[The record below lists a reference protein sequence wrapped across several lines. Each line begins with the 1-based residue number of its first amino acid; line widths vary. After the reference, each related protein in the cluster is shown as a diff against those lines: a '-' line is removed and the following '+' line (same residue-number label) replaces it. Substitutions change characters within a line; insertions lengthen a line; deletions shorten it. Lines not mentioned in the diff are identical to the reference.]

1 MSPRAFAPR
10 LQCAHGFGGDEE
22 TQLDRDRVEM
32 VADVRRSLSRLGW
45 TTSIIGSIVVFFAIG
60 LSIPIF
66 IDVGDKNMLGLYNA
80 PLAIA
85 YVVVCGFL
93 IRRYSDRY
101 IFETLQW
108 IADGREP
115 DEREHSRT
123 LGLAVHMVK
132 MVGIGWAIAA
142 VLLSVVNGF
151 AYSWDFAAVVAAT
164 IWLGGETTCAL
175 SYLAAERVL
184 RPATACALSERLP
197 GDTVAPGVRGR
208 LLGAWAL
215 GTGVPLLGVVV
226 IGVVGLT
233 KSDVDTEYLA
243 AAVLFLGVVASAS
256 GLLATMF
263 AAKAI
268 AHPIT
273 SVRRGLERVERG
285 DLDVQVPVDDG
296 SEVGLL
302 QAGFNQMSEGL
313 TERERIRDL
322 FGRQVGEDVARE
334 ALVGGTTR
342 LGGEERQVGVLFVD
356 LIGSTSMAIAMPPTE
371 VVRLLNRFFRVV
383 VNVVE
388 AEGAI
393 VNKFEGDAAMCVF
406 GAPVPRDDPAGDAL
420 RAARELAA
428 RLTRDVPEIDFGI
441 GISAGIAVAGN
452 VGAEHRF
459 EYTVIGDPVNEASRL
474 SELAKQRPER
484 VLASEAALTAASNG
498 ESDAWNMTDTAVLR
512 GRDAPTGVAHPRM
525 QPAQSPTAPAGS

>member
-10 LQCAHGFGGDEE
+10 LQCGHGFGDDTESE
-22 TQLDRDRVEM
+22 PDRDRVEM
-32 VADVRRSLSRLGW
+32 VQDVRRRLSRLGW
-45 TTSIIGSIVVFFAIG
+45 GASIIGAIVVFFSIG
-60 LSIPIF
+60 LLIPIF
-66 IDVGDKNMLGLYNA
+66 IDADQREE
-80 PLAIA
+80 LALFNGPMA
-85 YVVVCGFL
+85 AVYVAVIGYL
-93 IRRYSDRY
+93 IRRHSDRH
-101 IFETLQW
+101 IRETLDW
-108 IADGREP
+108 IAAGREP
-115 DEREHSRT
+115 DEAEHRRT

-142 VLLSVVNGF
+142 VLSAVANGF
-151 AYSWDFAAVVAAT
+151 VNSWDFAAIVAAT
-164 IWLGGETTCAL
+164 VWAGGETTCAL
-175 SYLAAERVL
+175 TYLAAERIL
-184 RPATACALSERLP
+184 RPVTACALSERLP
-197 GDTVAPGVRGR
+197 SETVAPGVRGR
-208 LLGAWAL
+208 LFGAWAL
-215 GTGVPLLGVVV
+215 GTGVPL
-226 IGVVGLT
+226 IGVIVVGIVGAT
-233 KSDVDTEYLA
+233 TSDVDTEYVGV
-243 AAVLFLGVVASAS
+243 AVVFLGLVAAGA
-256 GLLATMF
+256 GLMATLF

-268 AHPIT
+268 AHPVT
-273 SVRRGLERVERG
+273 SVRRGLERIERG
-285 DLDVQVPVDDG
+285 ELETNVPVDDG

-302 QAGFNQMSEGL
+302 QAGFNQMADGL
-313 TERERIRDL
+313 RERERIRDL

-334 ALVGGTTR
+334 ALTEGTR
-342 LGGEERQVGVLFVD
+342 LGGEERHVGALFVD
-356 LIGSTSMAIAMPPTE
+356 IIGSTSMALAMPPTE

-484 VLASEAALTAASNG
+484 VLASEAALTAASNV
-498 ESDAWNMTDTAVLR
+498 ESDAWSLTDTAVLR
-512 GRDAPTGVAHPRM
+512 GRDAPTGVAHPRLSE
-525 QPAQSPTAPAGS
+525 PVSGR